1 MERMDVR
8 VARLRGFLSVDSSNS
23 DLACELADLLLEQ
36 GATGEAEAALESL
49 SPPANATPGV
59 RFRLARIA
67 LASGRYETAGSL
79 LQALIEA
86 GHDHEAV
93 MHDLAF
99 VQLCQR
105 DCEAAATTIHGAI
118 ARHGAS
124 ASLRMLAARIALM
137 QERRADAIALL
148 DQTLA
153 EDPGNI
159 QAQGIRALAF
169 LDDSRHPQAA
179 EAALGCLLVDG
190 DQHEALLVAGTLA
203 LWGKQVDVAE
213 TYFARALE
221 RYPNSGRVLSG
232 MGQCAMLRDDL
243 VTARITLESAVRA
256 MPDHI
261 GTWHA
266 LAWTQLLQGE
276 HDVAEASYQHA
287 YALDRNF
294 ADTHGG
300 LALIALLRG
309 DATDAERSIQRA
321 LRLDPNA
328 ITARYAKS
336 LLLQSRGDD
345 AGADALLR
353 VLIGEGGGMTLP
365 IREFGERLK
374 QRLTAR
380 RH

>member
-1 MERMDVR
+1 MDVR
-8 VARLRGFLSVDSSNS
+8 VARLRGFLSLDSSNS

-36 GATGEAEAALESL
+36 GATGEAQTALDSL
-49 SPPANATPGV
+49 PPPAHSAPGV

-67 LASGRYETAGSL
+67 LSSGRYDAAESI
-79 LQALIEA
+79 LQALIDD

-93 MHDLAF
+93 AHDLAF

-105 DCEAAATTIHGAI
+105 DCEAADATIHAAI

-124 ASLRMLAARIALM
+124 TSLRMLAARIALM
-137 QERRADAIALL
+137 QERRADAIAIL
-148 DQTLA
+148 DQA
-153 EDPGNI
+153 VADAPDNV
-159 QAQGIRALAF
+159 QAQGIRALALF
-169 LDDSRHPQAA
+169 DDSRHPQAA
-179 EAALGCLLVDG
+179 EAALECLRRDG

-203 LWGKQVDVAE
+203 LWGRQVDVAE
-213 TYFARALE
+213 TYFTRALD
-221 RYPNSGRVLSG
+221 RHPNSGRVLSG
-232 MGQCAMLRDDL
+232 MGQCAMLRDDMAA
-243 VTARITLESAVRA
+243 ARTTLEAAVKA

-276 HDVAEASYQHA
+276 RDAAEASYQHA

-300 LALIALLRG
+300 LALIAFLRG
-309 DATDAERSIQRA
+309 DAAEAERGIARA

-328 ITARYAKS
+328 ITARYARC
-336 LLLQSRGDD
+336 LLLESRGDD
-345 AGADALLR
+345 AGADALLQA
-353 VLIGEGGGMTLP
+353 LIVEGGGTALP

-374 QRLTAR
+374 KRLATR
-380 RH
+380 SH